1 MAVVQKQLKEQQQP
15 PPPPKP
21 SNYKG
26 FVGGI
31 FSGMAKLAGKSS
43 SSSCSP

>member
-1 MAVVQKQLKEQQQP
+1 MAAVQKQLKEQQQQP

-26 FVGGI
+26 FVAGI

-43 SSSCSP
+43 SSSP